1 MDMDPFA
8 SQNVRVE
15 FHVNRVTAGACVM
28 TALALAV
35 AWGYLAFAA
44 PAPLNGIVD
53 AAAAGAAI
61 VGALLLLCAAFH
73 IARRYVVTGGTVVA
87 IDERGILDRRL
98 SPYVLP
104 WSHIHDIRLLDRQGY
119 QVGVEIDP
127 LTLMAPRRR
136 STVYGSAA
144 SAAESGRVAIISTVF
159 LQSAF
164 RDRAM
169 GFLMPLTAFS
179 PNDFNETPV
188 SEATR
193 RADEHRVLRRRRC
206 AITFG
211 VLAFVMPAV
220 ANLYRFVA

>member
-1 MDMDPFA
+1 MHPFA
-8 SQNVRVE
+8 GQIVRVE
-15 FHVNRVTAGACVM
+15 FHVNRVTAGACVL

-44 PAPLNGIVD
+44 PAPLHGIVD
-53 AAAAGAAI
+53 AAAMGAAI
-61 VGALLLLCAAFH
+61 IGALLLLCAAFH
-73 IARRYVVTGGTVVA
+73 IARRYVVTGGAIVA

-104 WSHIHDIRLLDRQGY
+104 WSHIRDIRLLDRHGY
-119 QVGVEIDP
+119 QVGIEIDP

-136 STVYGSAA
+136 STAYRSATQ
-144 SAAESGRVAIISTVF
+144 SAGSGRVAIISTAF

-169 GFLMPLTAFS
+169 GFLMPLTAIS
-179 PNDFNETPV
+179 PIDFNETPV
-188 SEATR
+188 SEATQ
-193 RADEHRVLRRRRC
+193 RADEHRVLRQRRC